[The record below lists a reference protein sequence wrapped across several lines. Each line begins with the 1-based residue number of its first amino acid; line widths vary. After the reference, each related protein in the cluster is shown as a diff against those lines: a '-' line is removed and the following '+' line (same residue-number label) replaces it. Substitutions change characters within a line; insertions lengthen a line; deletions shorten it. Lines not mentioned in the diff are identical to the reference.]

1 MITLATAEK
10 ALKEVYLDVVSDQL
24 NTTVNPLL
32 ARLEK
37 TARDVYGNNINK
49 LVPYG
54 LSGGIGAGS
63 EDGDLPKAMGN
74 KYARFTASLKT
85 STAL

>member
-37 TARDVYGNNINK
+37 PLG
-49 LVPYG
+49 
-54 LSGGIGAGS
+54 
-63 EDGDLPKAMGN
+63 
-74 KYARFTASLKT
+74 T
-85 STAL
+85 STAITSIN

>member
-54 LSGGIGAGS
+54 LSGGIGAG
-63 EDGDLPKAMGN
+63 
-74 KYARFTASLKT
+74 
-85 STAL
+85 